1 NLPPNLDPNQSFPG
15 TIDPGSKSNNP
26 GNNPQI
32 GTNNAS
38 PGNAGLPSIF
48 PPCGATTCQVIIVGL
63 EQQPDKNTGLTFD
76 PQQPPPNQQVAPPP
90 NTNDNNTT
98 QINLTIGGPT
108 GPTSFGGGN
117 GNGGDSGNN
126 GGSNGAAKPNY
137 GPSPGPGLGRTA
149 DEQRYSGVP

>member
-1 NLPPNLDPNQSFPG
+1 VTGSGANNVVGGFVALNAGMIDPSFSTGLVSSGPNSIVGAFAGSNGPFANLPPNLDPNQSFPG

-26 GNNPQI
+26 GNTPQI

-76 PQQPPPNQQVAPPP
+76 PQQPPPNQQVAPPT
-90 NTNDNNTT
+90 NTNDNNTI

-108 GPTSFGGGN
+108 
-117 GNGGDSGNN
+117 
-126 GGSNGAAKPNY
+126 
-137 GPSPGPGLGRTA
+137 
-149 DEQRYSGVP
+149 